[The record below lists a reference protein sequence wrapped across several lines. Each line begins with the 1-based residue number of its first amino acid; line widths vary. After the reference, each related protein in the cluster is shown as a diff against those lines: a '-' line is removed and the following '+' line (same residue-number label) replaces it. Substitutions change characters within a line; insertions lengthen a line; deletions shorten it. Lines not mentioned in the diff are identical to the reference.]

1 MVQEQLMFTQTSACW
16 FGLRSLCTA
25 LPSNNRGD
33 FVLGHGAGVHR
44 LQVGLRVS
52 KLMTS
57 Q

>member
-1 MVQEQLMFTQTSACW
+1 MNERVLVWFTSEPTYS
-16 FGLRSLCTA
+16 RP

-33 FVLGHGAGVHR
+33 FVLGDGAGVHR
-44 LQVGLRVS
+44 LQVGLGVG